1 VQPEPSS
8 FEIRVLR
15 REAGESWTDE
25 AVVVID
31 GRDRLAMIGRESA
44 GGASAPGN
52 VWIGLRPEV
61 VVGPGSQL
69 RAGREPRDAVVACC
83 DCGIEDC
90 GALIARITQDEDNV
104 VWDDL
109 RVRSGTTTHDVLDGG
124 TFLFDADQYAAAVR
138 GEGRPI
144 SSWEPTARRAAELVT
159 SQAKGWRDDA
169 RRLRSAGAWAHGDD
183 RVMLKVMLGS
193 TADPDRATVR
203 RTFDLRDG
211 EHAAAMADRL
221 MGHLKAGTIIDDE
234 AAHRRPFG
242 RRPGRS

>member
-1 VQPEPSS
+1 MV
-8 FEIRVLR
+8 IGG
-15 REAGESWTDE
+15 RE
-25 AVVVID
+25 
-31 GRDRLAMIGRESA
+31 RLAMLGRDSE
-44 GGASAPGN
+44 ASVASVPGN

-61 VVGPGSQL
+61 VVGPDSPL
-69 RAGREPRDAVVACC
+69 LARPEPHDALVACC

-90 GALIARITQDEDNV
+90 GAVLARITRQEGHV
-104 VWDDL
+104 VWDQL
-109 RVRSGTTTHDVLDGG
+109 RCRSGDTTYEAIDGASFVF
-124 TFLFDADQYAAAVR
+124 TADQYEAAVR

-221 MGHLKAGTIIDDE
+221 IGYLKAGTIIDDE

-242 RRPGRS
+242 RRPGQP